1 MPLPQ
6 SAIPAYQPRSFL
18 VGQGVSAKGLELFFR
33 YHPAIA
39 KTKALELLVEDERY
53 LALADAEKRKILSE
67 EIKQIDGLIARY
79 RSTGAGPSGIG
90 AGTGAGGGGGA
101 RGSSRAGGGGL
112 RAGSDL
118 DFIADM
124 SSNEIRRQ
132 EIATEAGAAALRAYD
147 KLVEIPRPYAQFAA
161 ELLGNEDRSQKIARM
176 KPAQL
181 EEDIELAF
189 LDAQERFGA
198 SAVSED
204 PLTRQVAATDFY
216 YQLRA
221 RRPDLLPAIGGKALS
236 AESVSIIEAIDRMY
250 LTDNFLLKSFQSGRE
265 PQVALDAEKQIAA
278 SILLGRA
285 SPQAGVFEKRA
296 RQIME
301 GLPAEAVDTEAKRS
315 EEQRKAMNQ
324 ARAELGIVAPLDD
337 AEAAMLSRYTEAL
350 SDDGKATREELG
362 ADYDAA
368 KAAYDRGRRVERLP
382 RGAEVYYDDTYLEL
396 LGRRASLSQQA
407 RAGQEREGTPIQR
420 AARRAEGL
428 PEVPREAYEAAAAVS
443 PLAAESLPYA
453 MRRFTKAGGKI
464 EPESSVERNAQRIIS
479 ADPAKR
485 PAFVDFVAQVNKMY
499 PDDADARREAFAY
512 YGAYNQGR
520 DLQTETFNPDVLAG
534 KPPAPAAPP
543 AVPDVGELDAQ
554 AADEQLRQTRM
565 QMALAAQREA
575 ASQGAGAPLAQR
587 PPLVDAAGAAGA
599 GLSPGG
605 MPPSSPLQPMPM
617 QVDPSRSFSTR
628 GLFEGELAGSGF
640 EFGQMAARDPLA
652 TYPSLYGPAMG
663 RSGVASQAARAAG
676 MGGPTFGA
684 PPPALAP
691 VTEEDLVFGGGVLPT
706 RDEELERMRQELVR
720 QRAFQDLRGGMQ

>member
-53 LALADAEKRKILSE
+53 LALADAEKRKLLSE
-67 EIKQIDGLIARY
+67 ELRQIDGLIARY
-79 RSTGAGPSGIG
+79 RSTGAGPSGLG
-90 AGTGAGGGGGA
+90 AGAGAGA
-101 RGSSRAGGGGL
+101 RSSTRAGGGGL
-112 RAGSDL
+112 RAGADL
-118 DFIADM
+118 DFVADM
-124 SSNEIRRQ
+124 ATNEIKRQ
-132 EIATEAGAAALRAYD
+132 EIATEAGAAALRDYD

-161 ELLGNEDRSQKIARM
+161 EFIGTLDRGQKVGRMTPTQLAADMELG
-176 KPAQL
+176 
-181 EEDIELAF
+181 F
-189 LDAQERFGA
+189 LDAQQRFGA

-204 PLTRQVAATDFY
+204 PLTRQVAATDLY

-236 AESVSIIEAIDRMY
+236 AEAVDVIEAIDRMY
-250 LTDNFLLKSFQSGRE
+250 STDNFLMKSFQSGRE
-265 PQVALDAEKQIAA
+265 PQVALDEEKQIAA

-285 SPQAGVFEKRA
+285 SPQAGVFERRA
-296 RQIME
+296 RQIVE

-315 EEQRKAMNQ
+315 EEQRKAMDQ

-350 SDDGKATREELG
+350 SDDGRATREELG

-396 LGRRASLSQQA
+396 LGRRSALSQQA
-407 RAGQEREGTPIQR
+407 RAGEEREGTPIQR

-453 MRRFTKAGGKI
+453 MRRFTQAGGKI
-464 EPESSVERNAQRIIS
+464 EPQSPVERNAARIIA

-520 DLQTETFNPDVLAG
+520 DLQTETFNPEVLAG
-534 KPPAPAAPP
+534 KPPVPAAPP
-543 AVPDVGELDAQ
+543 AVPDVGLGAV
-554 AADEQLRQTRM
+554 DEELRQTRM
-565 QMALAAQREA
+565 QLALAAQREA
-575 ASQGAGAPLAQR
+575 AAAGSGAPLAQQ
-587 PPLVDAAGAAGA
+587 PLRVDAAGA
-599 GLSPGG
+599 GLSPVDV
-605 MPPSSPLQPMPM
+605 PPSSPLQPMPM
-617 QVDPSRSFSTR
+617 TMDPSRSFSTR
-628 GLFEGELAGSGF
+628 GLFEGELAAGSGF

-652 TYPSLYGPAMG
+652 AYPALYGPAMG
-663 RSGVASQAARAAG
+663 RSGMAGLAAQAAG
-676 MGGPTFGA
+676 MGGPSFGA
-684 PPPALAP
+684 APAALAP
-691 VTEEDLVFGGGVLPT
+691 VTEENLVFGGGVVPT
-706 RDEELERMRQELVR
+706 REEELERLRQDLLR
-720 QRAFQDLRGGMQ
+720 QRAFQDLREGV